1 MSWEDLL
8 PTAADQ
14 HGYFT
19 SAQAAAAGIS
29 RRALSWRA
37 DHGSAARAAYGL
49 YRLPHWPADPNDALY
64 ALQALAPFGTFSHET
79 ALTLLGLSD
88 IIPSTTHF
96 TIPESSR
103 LSRRPGVRLHR
114 SRRNADLDRTL
125 RDGLWISTARRAL
138 IDSARIGSD
147 PDQLLRAAQE
157 AQERAMLTT
166 EDIARL
172 REHRLFRRANL

>member
-1 MSWEDLL
+1 MSWEELL
-8 PTAADQ
+8 TTAADQ

-29 RRALSWRA
+29 RRALTWRTE
-37 DHGSAARAAYGL
+37 HGSAARAGYGL
-49 YRLPHWPADPNDALY
+49 YRLPHWPAEPNDELY

-79 ALTLLGLSD
+79 ALNLLGLSD
-88 IIPSTTHF
+88 IIPGTIHL

-103 LSRRPGVRLHR
+103 LGLRPGIKLHR
-114 SRRNADLDRTL
+114 SRRNADRDRAL

-138 IDSARIGSD
+138 LDSARIGSD
-147 PDQLLRAAQE
+147 PDQLINAARDARA
-157 AQERAMLTT
+157 RAMLTT

-172 REHRLFRRANL
+172 RENRLFRRVDL

>member
-8 PTAADQ
+8 ATAADQ

-29 RRALSWRA
+29 RRAMTWRA
-37 DHGSAARAAYGL
+37 EHGSAARAGYGL
-49 YRLPHWPADPNDALY
+49 YRLPHWPTEPNDELY

-79 ALTLLGLSD
+79 ALNVLGLSD
-88 IIPSTTHF
+88 IIPGTIHF

-103 LSRRPGVRLHR
+103 LGPRPGVKLHR
-114 SRRNADLDRTL
+114 SRRNADRDRAL
-125 RDGLWISTARRAL
+125 RDGLWISTPRRAL
-138 IDSARIGSD
+138 LDSARLGSD
-147 PDQLLRAAQE
+147 PDQLINAARE
-157 AQERAMLTT
+157 AKARAMLTS

-172 REHRLFRRANL
+172 REHRLFGGASL